1 MVVLA
6 TRLNVE
12 ENEPMSNIIKA
23 IVATL
28 LLSLSSVSFAA
39 KIGIIDMQK
48 VILNVGEGKAE
59 RSKLERQAKQK
70 GKKLEKL
77 KAQVETL
84 GKELQN
90 KEKIALMSESV
101 LKKKAQAFQT
111 KLRELQQGER
121 KMLVEIK
128 KQEAKATDKIA
139 QKVTILVEQMA
150 AKESL
155 DAVFETSNAGL
166 MYAKDYVDLT
176 SKVIKIYDKT
186 KVKLAKNK
194 K

>member
-1 MVVLA
+1 M
-6 TRLNVE
+6 T
-12 ENEPMSNIIKA
+12 NIIKVLA
-23 IVATL
+23 AVL
-28 LLSLSSVSFAA
+28 VVSFSSSALAA

-59 RSKLERQAKQK
+59 RSKLERQAKSK

-77 KAQVETL
+77 KNEVESL
-84 GKELQN
+84 GKVLQN
-90 KEKIALMSESV
+90 KEKIALMSESA
-101 LKKKAQAFQT
+101 LKKKAQAFQM

-121 KMLVEIK
+121 KMLVDIK

-150 AKESL
+150 AKQNL

-176 SKVIKIYDKT
+176 SSVISIYDKS

>member
-1 MVVLA
+1 MTTA
-6 TRLNVE
+6 
-12 ENEPMSNIIKA
+12 IKA
-23 IVATL
+23 ATAIL
-28 LLSLSSVSFAA
+28 FLSFSGASYAA

-59 RSKLERQAKQK
+59 RSKLERQAKSK

-77 KAQVETL
+77 KKEVEEL

-90 KEKIALMSESV
+90 KEKIALMSESA

-111 KLRELQQGER
+111 KLRGLQQGER
-121 KMLVEIK
+121 KMLMDIK
-128 KQEAKATDKIA
+128 KQEAKATDRIA
-139 QKVTILVEQMA
+139 QKVTILVESMA
-150 AKESL
+150 AKQNL

-176 SKVIKIYDKT
+176 SQVIKVYDT
-186 KVKLAKNK
+186 SKVKLAKNK